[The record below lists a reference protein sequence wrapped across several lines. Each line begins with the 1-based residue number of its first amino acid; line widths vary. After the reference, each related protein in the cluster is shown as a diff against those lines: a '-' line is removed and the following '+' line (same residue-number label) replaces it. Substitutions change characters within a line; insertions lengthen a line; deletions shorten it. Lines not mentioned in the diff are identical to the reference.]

1 MADSPAIVAES
12 VVEKIK
18 PLRLLILKGLSGA
31 DGIVPATLGDGF
43 VLHMSRLFPLIYADG
58 KEYSG

>member
-1 MADSPAIVAES
+1 MADSLAIVAES

-31 DGIVPATLGDGF
+31 DGTSYIIYSLPDESGQRF
-43 VLHMSRLFPLIYADG
+43 KKHRLTAY
-58 KEYSG
+58 YN